1 LKQYTGEALQ
11 KVMITDRN
19 QTLHLL
25 VYQMLPLDQGWRIGG
40 VQIIRQPK
48 SDT

>member
-1 LKQYTGEALQ
+1 
-11 KVMITDRN
+11 V
-19 QTLHLL
+19 L